1 MGTDFWTSQI
11 KNEDNAEDSPRRI
24 AMMELSPIGSPERS
38 PEDGPEGS
46 PEDDSD
52 SDTTT
57 TKSPAVTPDFII
69 GSKRSLIQR
78 QNFPLRRFISEV
90 VKTYVPFIREWANAT
105 KRKGRWPWAK
115 RHIRGPGIRWLTA
128 RRSGAIESSPPK
140 VRSTLTVQIQLRLF
154 FRIL

>member
-24 AMMELSPIGSPERS
+24 AMMEVSPIGSPERS

-57 TKSPAVTPDFII
+57 TKSPAVTPDFVI

-90 VKTYVPFIREWANAT
+90 VKNLLPFHQGMDECHET
-105 KRKGRWPWAK
+105 KRSLAVGQETHTRVWNSLA
-115 RHIRGPGIRWLTA
+115 H
-128 RRSGAIESSPPK
+128 S
-140 VRSTLTVQIQLRLF
+140 
-154 FRIL
+154 